1 MTTIRVYNG
10 GGSSRTS
17 VDLMIE
23 MLSNNLDA
31 DVRGIGSSEIV
42 QNMAWAKE
50 CDVIIF
56 AGASVRGFKKALDDE
71 GLKNLYNSV
80 AQRGLTY
87 GGVCAGATLAV
98 SREAESILY
107 NVREK
112 DVRRKLKG
120 EGVGFYEGYGIGPI
134 KNIAGDRPFE
144 NTIND
149 IHVIDIVRTQSGK
162 SHKAAYWSGPLL
174 IPKERGTL
182 NGVFQASAF
191 LKGTEIPMSMVGSHG
206 NGRVVLYAHHPEIT
220 AWNWRGWIH
229 APNPTIF
236 QQAKLNAMDAYL
248 TGESFDGF
256 IQDLGLDH
264 IKTQTKKAGGLNL
277 SALF

>member
-10 GGSSRTS
+10 GGSIRTS

-23 MLSNNLDA
+23 RLQSTLDA
-31 DVRGIGSSEIV
+31 DVRPIDASEIRL
-42 QNMAWAKE
+42 NMKWAKDA
-50 CDVIIF
+50 DVILF
-56 AGASVRGFKKALDDE
+56 AGATVRGFKKALEED
-71 GLKNLYNSV
+71 GLCNLYNSV
-80 AQRGLTY
+80 AEHGLTY
-87 GGVCAGATLAV
+87 AGVCAGANLAV
-98 SREAESILY
+98 SRDKGSIVYDIVESGKKKRL
-107 NVREK
+107 E
-112 DVRRKLKG
+112 G
-120 EGVGFYEGYGIGPI
+120 EGLGFYDGFGKGPI
-134 KNIAGDRPFE
+134 KAIAGNRPHE
-144 NTIND
+144 DTVDD
-149 IHVIDIVRTQSGK
+149 IHIIDVIRVDNRR
-162 SHKAAYWSGPLL
+162 SHKAVYWSGPLL

-182 NGVFQASAF
+182 NGMFQASAF
-191 LKGTEIPMSMVGSHG
+191 LKGTEIPLSVVGSHG

-220 AWNWRGWIH
+220 AWNWRRWVH

-277 SALF
+277 SAL